1 MIILNNVLN
10 VTYDDFEKTLK
21 TGAFT
26 MSTIG
31 HERLE
36 NKIAITGADEM
47 LLPAGGR
54 IAQAIPWQQRG
65 ILRRLN
71 VPLVVWLLLCLIW
84 GSTWLFIKL
93 GLQDLPPFTFAG
105 IRFIIAAL
113 ILAVVVLWRRRPLPR
128 GRNEWSLIVITGV
141 LSFSINYGVVFWSE
155 TRISSGLA
163 AILQT
168 IIPVF
173 GLVIAHYYLPEERIT
188 VLKLCGVLL
197 GIAGVAL
204 IFSNQMTHEGPA
216 ALWGSVAIVVGA
228 FSVAYASVLVKA
240 RGGRIDS
247 ATLVLGQMI
256 CGLIPLL
263 IIGITTEGN
272 PFKLRWTWLALISL
286 FYLALVGS
294 VIAFLLYYWLV
305 KNIKVTNTMLIP
317 LATPM
322 IAVVLGMIVLGESLT
337 WRIAVG
343 GLVMMSG
350 IGLIVTRRLKHG

>member
-1 MIILNNVLN
+1 
-10 VTYDDFEKTLK
+10 
-21 TGAFT
+21 
-26 MSTIG
+26 MSTISR
-31 HERLE
+31 ESLE
-36 NKIAITGADEM
+36 NKIAIAGADEM
-47 LLPAGGR
+47 LLPAESS
-54 IAQAIPWQQRG
+54 IVQTIPWQQRG
-65 ILRRLN
+65 VLRRLN
-71 VPLVVWLLLCLIW
+71 VPLLVWLLLCLIW

-105 IRFIIAAL
+105 VRFVIAAL
-113 ILAVVVLWRRRPLPR
+113 ILAVVVAWRRKPLPR
-128 GRNEWSLIVITGV
+128 GRKDWGLIVVTGI
-141 LSFSINYGVVFWSE
+141 LSFSINYGVVFWGE

-216 ALWGSVAIVVGA
+216 ALWGSVAIVIGA
-228 FSVAYASVLVKA
+228 FSVAYANVLVKA

-247 ATLVLGQMI
+247 ATLALGQMI

-263 IIGITTEGN
+263 LIGITTEGN
-272 PFKLRWTWLALISL
+272 PFKMRWTTLALVSL
-286 FYLALVGS
+286 GYLALVGS
-294 VIAFLLYYWLV
+294 AIAFLLYYWLV
-305 KNIKVTNTMLIP
+305 RNIKVTNTMLIP
-317 LATPM
+317 LATPL
-322 IAVVLGMIVLGESLT
+322 IAVMLGMMVLGESLT

-350 IGLIVTRRLKHG
+350 IGLIVTRRMKHG